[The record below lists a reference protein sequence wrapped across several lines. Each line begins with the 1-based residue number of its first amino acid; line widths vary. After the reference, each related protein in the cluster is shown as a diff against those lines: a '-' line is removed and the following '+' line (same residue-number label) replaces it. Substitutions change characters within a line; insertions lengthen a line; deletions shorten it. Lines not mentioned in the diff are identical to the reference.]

1 MAINIPLMI
10 LSRVVL
16 SVVGKLVVGV
26 TVAGLTYA
34 FLNNTVLPVIHR
46 VESAILSQMSSLSS
60 IGGPVGELIIYLDFP
75 HAMSILLATSAACT
89 SIKLMSIAVRAF
101 GINTG

>member
-16 SVVGKLVVGV
+16 SVVGKIVVGV
-26 TVAGLTYA
+26 AVAGLTYA

>member
-10 LSRVVL
+10 LSRVIL

-34 FLNNTVLPVIHR
+34 FLNNTVLPIVDRI
-46 VESAILSQMSSLSS
+46 ESAILSQLSSLSS
-60 IGGPVGELIIYLDFP
+60 VGGPVGEFIVYLDFP

-89 SIKLMSIAVRAF
+89 SIKLMAIAVRAF

>member
-16 SVVGKLVVGV
+16 SVVGKIVVGV

-46 VESAILSQMSSLSS
+46 IESSILSKYLLSS
-60 IGGPVGELIIYLDFP
+60 IGGPVGSFIMYLDFP

>member
-16 SVVGKLVVGV
+16 SVVGKIVVGV

-75 HAMSILLATSAACT
+75 SCYVNSSCYFCGLY
-89 SIKLMSIAVRAF
+89 F
-101 GINTG
+101 N

>member
-16 SVVGKLVVGV
+16 SVVGKVVVGV

-46 VESAILSQMSSLSS
+46 IESAILSQMSSFFYWWPSWWIYCLFRFSS
-60 IGGPVGELIIYLDFP
+60 CYVNSSCYFCGLYFY
-75 HAMSILLATSAACT
+75 
-89 SIKLMSIAVRAF
+89 
-101 GINTG
+101 